1 MSTDAASLR
10 QTSTRELALFL
21 VLFLVGV
28 AVLPFSVY
36 LVGHSVFGEYGGSG
50 FSAFFADLHASLRG
64 GDLAIWFLV
73 LSPYV
78 GWQTLRLTY
87 HAFRGLGQSQ

>member
-1 MSTDAASLR
+1 MSKDTASLR
-10 QTSTRELALFL
+10 RTGSRELALFL

-28 AVLPFSVY
+28 AVLPLSVY
-36 LVGHSVFGEYGGSG
+36 LVGHAMFGEYGGTG
-50 FSAFFADLHASLRG
+50 FSAFFADLHTGLRN
-64 GDLAIWFLV
+64 GDLAIWFLA

-87 HAFRGLGQSQ
+87 HAFRRLGHSQ